1 MILQRTH
8 TDTSYRY
15 GLMERVLGMLSTE
28 RCTCHVKNS
37 VGILLRSLP
46 IHKPLGMLAQW
57 ISIIL
62 TIKCTSDKRM
72 CNFLVFPCH
81 TLCYY
86 QPHLWMRLQFML
98 FLCKIHLTDQSSVT
112 EAFNLMIIELQ
123 SGRGHWF
130 LKCFSQFCI
139 PISKFSC
146 NNILNVAQKQ
156 DCVYIPICLCYG
168 CQF

>member
-15 GLMERVLGMLSTE
+15 GLTERVLSMLSTE